1 MNGKASWLEA
11 LDFFLRTRGDGD
23 EEKRVFADSSL
34 GDGIREMAVGNTF
47 GATALS
53 SYGGFWIALAITFT
67 PGGFAI
73 ISTIEGEQ
81 GPGAFYDSFAFFIF
95 VREPL
100 YPSFP

>member
-1 MNGKASWLEA
+1 MGR
-11 LDFFLRTRGDGD
+11 LRRGGCLLICV
-23 EEKRVFADSSL
+23 RGMLCS
-34 GDGIREMAVGNTF
+34 REMAVGNTF
-47 GATALS
+47 GATAFS

-95 VREPL
+95 VSEHPH
-100 YPSFP
+100 SFFP